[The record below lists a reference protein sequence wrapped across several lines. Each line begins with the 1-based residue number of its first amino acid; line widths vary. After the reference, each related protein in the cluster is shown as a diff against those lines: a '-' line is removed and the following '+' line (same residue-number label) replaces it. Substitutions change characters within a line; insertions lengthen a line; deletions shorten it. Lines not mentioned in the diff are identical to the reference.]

1 MRTVPS
7 KSKQRSSVWLLTRHT
22 MESTLNKSECGLL
35 QGSVNCRCGVQFFED
50 GCGGV
55 EGKEQRVGR

>member
-1 MRTVPS
+1 
-7 KSKQRSSVWLLTRHT
+7 

-50 GCGGV
+50 GRGGV